1 MKKSEL
7 IKLRKMLKDEV
18 ERRNKIKELLSNY
31 SVKEFLNLCKLDAGL
46 YSVDNEW
53 QLVKDLLKNFEIASS
68 NGILVCTGCYCLTRD
83 VYSNYDYKLSF
94 NEYDDSL
101 VASIDTVDIET
112 GVKYRPYYDKY
123 FENKYGSSY
132 EETLNDY
139 CFYNH
144 KTSTEKLKKKGYTI
158 LNPYNFSTI
167 DDNGLNDIRKDFFM
181 TSIKD
186 SQSSAK
192 KLILSKYSLL
202 K

>member
-18 ERRNKIKELLSNY
+18 ERRNKIKELLSND

-46 YSVDNEW
+46 SSVDNEW
-53 QLVKDLLKNFEIASS
+53 QLVKDLLI
-68 NGILVCTGCYCLTRD
+68 RD

-132 EETLNDY
+132 VETLNDY

>member
-1 MKKSEL
+1 
-7 IKLRKMLKDEV
+7 MLKDEV
-18 ERRNKIKELLSNY
+18 EKRNKIKELLSNY
-31 SVKEFLNLCKLDAGL
+31 SVKKFLNLCKLDAGL
-46 YSVDNEW
+46 SSVDNEW
-53 QLVKDLLKNFEIASS
+53 QLV
-68 NGILVCTGCYCLTRD
+68 NGILVCTGCYCLIRD

>member
-7 IKLRKMLKDEV
+7 IKLRKMLKEEV

-46 YSVDNEW
+46 SSVDNEW
-53 QLVKDLLKNFEIASS
+53 QLVKDLLKNFEITSS

-112 GVKYRPYYDKY
+112 GVKYRPYYDK
-123 FENKYGSSY
+123 
-132 EETLNDY
+132 
-139 CFYNH
+139 
-144 KTSTEKLKKKGYTI
+144 
-158 LNPYNFSTI
+158 
-167 DDNGLNDIRKDFFM
+167 
-181 TSIKD
+181 
-186 SQSSAK
+186 
-192 KLILSKYSLL
+192 
-202 K
+202 